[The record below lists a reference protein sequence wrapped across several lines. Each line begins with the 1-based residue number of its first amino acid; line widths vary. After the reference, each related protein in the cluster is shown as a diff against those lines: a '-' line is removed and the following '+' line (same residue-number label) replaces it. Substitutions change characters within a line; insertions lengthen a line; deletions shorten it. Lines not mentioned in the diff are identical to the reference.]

1 MSVAE
6 DSKLSGEDES
16 MSASVLHTALDE
28 LEEHLG
34 AAEDLLR
41 DGDEA
46 GALEHIGD
54 AEALLATREGWQA
67 VDGVRRHAGRHLVLV
82 RKSATLLACRRPR
95 DAMAA
100 ADDALRHGL
109 ELDHG
114 VYVAE
119 AQLQRATI
127 FVAAKKF
134 GDAEAALASG
144 IGAAPE
150 AAATVDLR
158 VLLASIKSISTSRFK
173 ATTLACRKPMSYS
186 PKREKTD
193 IFLKDIPLGDR
204 KIFIGGPSLVSAE
217 GFMRRK
223 HNPDWVDKKSQSLHT
238 PRKKWVKEDRNPP
251 MKR

>member
-67 VDGVRRHAGRHLVLV
+67 VDGVRRHAGRHAVLV

-100 ADDALRHGL
+100 ADDAWKLS
-109 ELDHG
+109 
-114 VYVAE
+114 
-119 AQLQRATI
+119 
-127 FVAAKKF
+127 AA
-134 GDAEAALASG
+134 AA
-144 IGAAPE
+144 AAPATSSPKDPNAT
-150 AAATVDLR
+150 AAAAAPPV
-158 VLLASIKSISTSRFK
+158 
-173 ATTLACRKPMSYS
+173 
-186 PKREKTD
+186 PKTARAK
-193 IFLKDIPLGDR
+193 
-204 KIFIGGPSLVSAE
+204 
-217 GFMRRK
+217 FMRF
-223 HNPDWVDKKSQSLHT
+223 PSKSSPT
-238 PRKKWVKEDRNPP
+238 DARYKS
-251 MKR
+251 